1 MVPGWT
7 GEYEWEGYIP
17 FEKMPHA
24 LNPECGY
31 VISANNPIM
40 EEGDLW
46 LGNAFTNGHRAHRLR
61 ELIECAF
68 LMCLLALECV
78 LVCECTYAHSHTYT
92 CTHMHTCARRLTFLS
107 RAHMYVFT
115 LLPFEPVPL
124 VVLASCFVFSL
135 SCDVKRWTR
144 SLCRTVNASRGIW

>member
-40 EEGDLW
+40 EQGDLW

-92 CTHMHTCARRLTFLS
+92 CTLVHAHSLFSLELTCTYSHFSLLNPFLS
-107 RAHMYVFT
+107 LYS
-115 LLPFEPVPL
+115 LLALCFLSL
-124 VVLASCFVFSL
+124 VM
-135 SCDVKRWTR
+135 
-144 SLCRTVNASRGIW
+144 